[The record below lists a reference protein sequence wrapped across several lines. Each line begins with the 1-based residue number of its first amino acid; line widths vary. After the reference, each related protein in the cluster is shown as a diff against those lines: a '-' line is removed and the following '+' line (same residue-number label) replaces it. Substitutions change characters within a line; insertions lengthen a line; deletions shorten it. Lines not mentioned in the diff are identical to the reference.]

1 MQIPLLDLRP
11 QHEGL
16 RDEIIAAVTDVIDS
30 TRYIMGPEL
39 ERFEEAVA
47 EYSGCK
53 YALGVSSGTDALLL
67 ALMSLNIGQGD
78 KVLVPDF
85 SFFATAGV
93 VSRLNAEPVFLEI
106 DPTTFNLCPNHLEEK
121 LENYTEEELAQVKAV
136 IPVHLFG
143 QCADMQAILAVAKQ
157 FGIAVVEDAAQ
168 AIGAEYRLNGEA
180 RRAGE
185 MSDVGCMSFF
195 PSKNLGGVGDGG
207 MVTTND
213 AELHHQ
219 LRIKR
224 VHGAEPKYYH
234 KVIGGNFRMD
244 PIQACVLRIKLQRL
258 EVWHGQRRQNAAHY
272 NQLLGEAQLEEVVCP
287 TAVYHDDNLFNHHIY
302 NQYTVRVQRRE
313 DLRNFLQ
320 ERGVATEIYYPVP
333 FHRQECFAD
342 LGYRPGSLPES
353 DRAAEEVLALPIYPG
368 LTIEMQEYVVENLT
382 KFYRELIQA

>member
-1 MQIPLLDLRP
+1 MQVPLLDLRP

-67 ALMSLNIGQGD
+67 ALMSLNIGPGD

-106 DPTTFNLCPNHLEEK
+106 DPTTFNLCPKHLEEK
-121 LENYTEEELAQVKAV
+121 LESYTEEELAQVKAV

-143 QCADMQAILAVAKQ
+143 QCADMQAILGVAQQ

-180 RRAGE
+180 RRAGA

-213 AELHHQ
+213 TELHHQ
-219 LRIKR
+219 LHIKR

-258 EVWHGQRRQNAAHY
+258 EAWHEQRRQNAAQY
-272 NQLLGEAQLEEVVCP
+272 NQLLGEALLEEVVCP
-287 TAVYHDDNLFNHHIY
+287 AAVYQDDNLLNHHIY

-313 DLRNFLQ
+313 DLRKFLQ

-353 DRAAEEVLALPIYPG
+353 DRAAREVLALPIYPG
-368 LTIEMQEYVVENLT
+368 LTTEMQEYVVENLVE
-382 KFYRELIQA
+382 FYRS

>member
-1 MQIPLLDLRP
+1 MALMQVPLLDLRP

-67 ALMSLNIGQGD
+67 ALMSLNIGPGD

-106 DPTTFNLCPNHLEEK
+106 DPTTFNLCPKHLEEK
-121 LENYTEEELAQVKAV
+121 LESYTEEELAQVKAV

-143 QCADMQAILAVAKQ
+143 QCADMQAILGVAQQ

-180 RRAGE
+180 RRAGA

-213 AELHHQ
+213 TELHHQ
-219 LRIKR
+219 LHIKR

-244 PIQACVLRIKLQRL
+244 PIQACVLRIKLRRL
-258 EVWHGQRRQNAAHY
+258 EAWHEQRRQNAAQY
-272 NQLLGEAQLEEVVCP
+272 NQLLGETQLEEVVCP
-287 TAVYHDDNLFNHHIY
+287 AAVYQDDNLLNHHIY

-313 DLRNFLQ
+313 DLRKFLQ

-342 LGYRPGSLPES
+342 LVYQPGSLPES
-353 DRAAEEVLALPIYPG
+353 DRAAREVLALPIYPG
-368 LTIEMQEYVVENLT
+368 LTTEMQEYVVENLVE
-382 KFYRELIQA
+382 FYRS

>member
-1 MQIPLLDLRP
+1 MQVPLLDLRP

-67 ALMSLNIGQGD
+67 ALMSLNIGPGD

-106 DPTTFNLCPNHLEEK
+106 DPTTFNLCPKHLEEK
-121 LENYTEEELAQVKAV
+121 LESYTEEELAQVKAV

-143 QCADMQAILAVAKQ
+143 QCADMQAILGVAQQ

-180 RRAGE
+180 RRAGA

-213 AELHHQ
+213 TELHHQ
-219 LRIKR
+219 LHIKR

-258 EVWHGQRRQNAAHY
+258 EAWHEQRRQNAAQY
-272 NQLLGEAQLEEVVCP
+272 NQLLGETQLEEVVCP
-287 TAVYHDDNLFNHHIY
+287 AAVYQDDNLLNHHIY

-313 DLRNFLQ
+313 DLRKFLQ

-342 LGYRPGSLPES
+342 FGYRPGSLPES
-353 DRAAEEVLALPIYPG
+353 DRAAREVLALPIYPG
-368 LTIEMQEYVVENLT
+368 LTTEMQEYVVENLIE
-382 KFYRELIQA
+382 FYRS

>member
-1 MQIPLLDLRP
+1 MQVPLLDLRP

-67 ALMSLNIGQGD
+67 ALMSLNIGPGD

-106 DPTTFNLCPNHLEEK
+106 DPTTFNLCPKHLEEK
-121 LENYTEEELAQVKAV
+121 LESYTEEELAQVKAV

-143 QCADMQAILAVAKQ
+143 QCADMQAILGVAQQ

-180 RRAGE
+180 RRAGA

-213 AELHHQ
+213 TELHHQ
-219 LRIKR
+219 LHIKR

-258 EVWHGQRRQNAAHY
+258 EAWHEQRRQNAVQY
-272 NQLLGEAQLEEVVCP
+272 NQLLGDAQLEEVVCP
-287 TAVYHDDNLFNHHIY
+287 AAVYQDDNLLNHHIY
-302 NQYTVRVQRRE
+302 NQYTVRVQWRE
-313 DLRNFLQ
+313 DLRKFLQ

-353 DRAAEEVLALPIYPG
+353 DRAAREVLALPIYPG
-368 LTIEMQEYVVENLT
+368 LTTEMQEYVVENLVE
-382 KFYRELIQA
+382 FYRS

>member
-258 EVWHGQRRQNAAHY
+258 EIWHEQRRQNAAHY
-272 NQLLGEAQLEEVVCP
+272 NQLLGSAQLEEVVCP
-287 TAVYHDDNLFNHHIY
+287 AAVYKDDNLLNHHIY
-302 NQYTVRVQRRE
+302 NQYTVRVQRRK
-313 DLRNFLQ
+313 DLKKFLQ

-353 DRAAEEVLALPIYPG
+353 DCAAQEVLALPIYPG
-368 LTIEMQEYVVENLT
+368 LNHDMQEYVVENLIE
-382 KFYRELIQA
+382 FYRR

>member
-1 MQIPLLDLRP
+1 MQVPLLDLRP

-67 ALMSLNIGQGD
+67 ALMSLNIGPGD

-106 DPTTFNLCPNHLEEK
+106 DPTTFNLCPKHLEEK
-121 LENYTEEELAQVKAV
+121 LESYTEEELAQVKAV

-143 QCADMQAILAVAKQ
+143 QCADMQAILGVAQQ

-180 RRAGE
+180 RRAGA

-213 AELHHQ
+213 TELHHQ
-219 LRIKR
+219 LHIKR

-258 EVWHGQRRQNAAHY
+258 EAWHEQRRQNAKQY
-272 NQLLGEAQLEEVVCP
+272 NQLFGEAQLEEVVCP
-287 TAVYHDDNLFNHHIY
+287 AAVYEDDNLLNHHVY

-313 DLRNFLQ
+313 DLRKFLQ

-353 DRAAEEVLALPIYPG
+353 DRAAREVLALPIYPG
-368 LTIEMQEYVVENLT
+368 LTTEMQEYVVENLVE
-382 KFYRELIQA
+382 FYRS

>member
-1 MQIPLLDLRP
+1 MQVPLLDLRP

-67 ALMSLNIGQGD
+67 ALMSLNIGPGD

-106 DPTTFNLCPNHLEEK
+106 DPTTFNLCPKHLEEK
-121 LENYTEEELAQVKAV
+121 LESYTEEELAQVKAV

-143 QCADMQAILAVAKQ
+143 QCADMQAILGVAQQ

-180 RRAGE
+180 RRAGT
-185 MSDVGCMSFF
+185 MSNVGCMSFF

-213 AELHHQ
+213 TELHHQ
-219 LRIKR
+219 LHIKR

-258 EVWHGQRRQNAAHY
+258 EAWHEQRRQNAVQY

-287 TAVYHDDNLFNHHIY
+287 AAVYQDDNLLNHHIY

-313 DLRNFLQ
+313 DLRKFLQ

-353 DRAAEEVLALPIYPG
+353 DRAAQEVLALPIYPG
-368 LTIEMQEYVVENLT
+368 LTTEMQEYVVENLVE
-382 KFYRELIQA
+382 FYRS

>member
-1 MQIPLLDLRP
+1 MQVPLLDLRP
-11 QHEGL
+11 QHEGI

-67 ALMSLNIGQGD
+67 ALMSLNIGPGD

-106 DPTTFNLCPNHLEEK
+106 DPTTFNLCPKHLEEK
-121 LENYTEEELAQVKAV
+121 LESYTEEELAQVKAV

-143 QCADMQAILAVAKQ
+143 QCADMQAILGVAQQ

-180 RRAGE
+180 RRAGA

-213 AELHHQ
+213 TELHHQ
-219 LRIKR
+219 LHIKR

-258 EVWHGQRRQNAAHY
+258 EAWHQQRRQNAAQY

-287 TAVYHDDNLFNHHIY
+287 AAVYQDDNLLNHHIY

-313 DLRNFLQ
+313 DLRKFLQ

-353 DRAAEEVLALPIYPG
+353 DRAAQEVLALPIYPG
-368 LTIEMQEYVVENLT
+368 LTTEMQEYVVENLVE
-382 KFYRELIQA
+382 FYRS

>member
-1 MQIPLLDLRP
+1 MQVPLLDLRP

-53 YALGVSSGTDALLL
+53 HALGVSSGTDALLL
-67 ALMSLNIGQGD
+67 ALMSLNIGPGD

-106 DPTTFNLCPNHLEEK
+106 DPTTFNLCPKSLEER
-121 LENYTEEELAQVKAV
+121 LESYTEEELAQVKAV

-143 QCADMQAILAVAKQ
+143 QCVDMQAILDVAQ
-157 FGIAVVEDAAQ
+157 RFGIAVVEDAAQ

-180 RRAGE
+180 RRAGA

-219 LRIKR
+219 LHIKR

-258 EVWHGQRRQNAAHY
+258 EVWHEQRRQNASQY
-272 NQLLGEAQLEEVVCP
+272 NQLLSEAQLEEVVCP
-287 TAVYHDDNLFNHHIY
+287 AAVYQDDNLLNHHIY

-313 DLRNFLQ
+313 DLRKFLQ

-342 LGYRPGSLPES
+342 FGYRPGSLPES
-353 DRAAEEVLALPIYPG
+353 DRAAREVLALPIYPG
-368 LTIEMQEYVVENLT
+368 LTTEMQEYVVENLIE
-382 KFYRELIQA
+382 FYRS

>member
-1 MQIPLLDLRP
+1 MQVPLLDLRP

-67 ALMSLNIGQGD
+67 ALMSLNIGPGD

-106 DPTTFNLCPNHLEEK
+106 DPTTFNLCPKHLEEK
-121 LENYTEEELAQVKAV
+121 LESYTEEELAQVKAV

-143 QCADMQAILAVAKQ
+143 QCADMQAILGVAQQ

-180 RRAGE
+180 RRAGA

-213 AELHHQ
+213 TELHHQ
-219 LRIKR
+219 LHIKR

-258 EVWHGQRRQNAAHY
+258 EAWHEQRRQNAVQY

-287 TAVYHDDNLFNHHIY
+287 AAVYQDDNLLNHHIY

-313 DLRNFLQ
+313 DLRKFLQ

-353 DRAAEEVLALPIYPG
+353 DRAAREVLALPIYPG
-368 LTIEMQEYVVENLT
+368 LTTEMQEYVVEKLVE
-382 KFYRELIQA
+382 FYRS

>member
-1 MQIPLLDLRP
+1 MALMQVPLLDLRP

-67 ALMSLNIGQGD
+67 ALMSLNIGPGD

-106 DPTTFNLCPNHLEEK
+106 DPTTFNLCPKHLEEK
-121 LENYTEEELAQVKAV
+121 LESYTEEELAQVKAV

-143 QCADMQAILAVAKQ
+143 QCADMQAILGVAQQ

-180 RRAGE
+180 RRAGA

-213 AELHHQ
+213 TELHHQ
-219 LRIKR
+219 LHIKR

-258 EVWHGQRRQNAAHY
+258 EAWHEQRRQNAVQY

-287 TAVYHDDNLFNHHIY
+287 AAVYEDDNLLNHHIY

-313 DLRNFLQ
+313 DLRKFLQ

-342 LGYRPGSLPES
+342 LVYQPGSLPES
-353 DRAAEEVLALPIYPG
+353 DRAAREVLALPIYPG
-368 LTIEMQEYVVENLT
+368 LTTEMQEYVVENLVE
-382 KFYRELIQA
+382 FYRS

>member
-1 MQIPLLDLRP
+1 MQVPLLDLRP

-67 ALMSLNIGQGD
+67 ALMSLNIGPGD

-106 DPTTFNLCPNHLEEK
+106 DPTTFNLCPKHLEEK
-121 LENYTEEELAQVKAV
+121 LESYTEEELAQVKAV

-143 QCADMQAILAVAKQ
+143 QCADMQAILGVAQQ

-180 RRAGE
+180 RRAGA

-213 AELHHQ
+213 TELHHQ
-219 LRIKR
+219 LHIKR

-258 EVWHGQRRQNAAHY
+258 EAWHEQRRQNAVQY

-287 TAVYHDDNLFNHHIY
+287 AAVYQDDNLLNHHIY

-313 DLRNFLQ
+313 DLRKFLQ

-353 DRAAEEVLALPIYPG
+353 DRAAQEVLALPIYPG
-368 LTIEMQEYVVENLT
+368 LTTEMQEYVVENLVE
-382 KFYRELIQA
+382 FYRS

>member
-1 MQIPLLDLRP
+1 MQVPLLDLRP

-67 ALMSLNIGQGD
+67 ALMSLNIGPGD

-106 DPTTFNLCPNHLEEK
+106 DPTTFNLCPKHLEEK
-121 LENYTEEELAQVKAV
+121 LESYTEEELAQVKAV

-143 QCADMQAILAVAKQ
+143 QCADMQAILGVAQQ

-180 RRAGE
+180 RRAGA

-213 AELHHQ
+213 TELHHQ
-219 LRIKR
+219 LHIKR

-258 EVWHGQRRQNAAHY
+258 EAWHEQRRQNAAQY

-287 TAVYHDDNLFNHHIY
+287 AAVYQDDNLLNHHIY

-313 DLRNFLQ
+313 DLRKFLQ

-353 DRAAEEVLALPIYPG
+353 DRAAREVLALPIYPG
-368 LTIEMQEYVVENLT
+368 LTTEMQEYVVENLVE
-382 KFYRELIQA
+382 FYRS

>member
-1 MQIPLLDLRP
+1 MQVPLLDLRP

-67 ALMSLNIGQGD
+67 ALMSLNIGPGD

-106 DPTTFNLCPNHLEEK
+106 DPTTFNLCPKHLEEK
-121 LENYTEEELAQVKAV
+121 LESYTEEELAQVKAV

-143 QCADMQAILAVAKQ
+143 QCADMQVILGVAQQ

-180 RRAGE
+180 RRAGT
-185 MSDVGCMSFF
+185 MSNVGCMSFF

-213 AELHHQ
+213 TELHHQ
-219 LRIKR
+219 LHIKR

-258 EVWHGQRRQNAAHY
+258 EAWHQQRRQNAAQY

-287 TAVYHDDNLFNHHIY
+287 AAVYQDDNLLNHHIY
-302 NQYTVRVQRRE
+302 NQYTVRVQWRE
-313 DLRNFLQ
+313 DLRKFLQ

-353 DRAAEEVLALPIYPG
+353 DRAAREVLALPIYPG
-368 LTIEMQEYVVENLT
+368 LTTEMQEYVVENLVE
-382 KFYRELIQA
+382 FYRS

>member
-1 MQIPLLDLRP
+1 MQVPLLDLRP

-67 ALMSLNIGQGD
+67 ALMSLNIGPGD

-106 DPTTFNLCPNHLEEK
+106 DPTTFNLCPKHLEEK
-121 LENYTEEELAQVKAV
+121 LESYTEEELAQVKAV

-143 QCADMQAILAVAKQ
+143 QCADMQAILGVAQQ

-180 RRAGE
+180 RRAGA

-213 AELHHQ
+213 TELHHQ
-219 LRIKR
+219 LHIKR

-258 EVWHGQRRQNAAHY
+258 EAWHEQRRQNAAQY
-272 NQLLGEAQLEEVVCP
+272 NQLLGEAQLEEIVCP
-287 TAVYHDDNLFNHHIY
+287 AAVYQDDNLLNHHIY

-313 DLRNFLQ
+313 DLRKFLQ

-353 DRAAEEVLALPIYPG
+353 DRAAREVLALPIYPG
-368 LTIEMQEYVVENLT
+368 LTTEMQEYVVENLVE
-382 KFYRELIQA
+382 FYRS

>member
-1 MQIPLLDLRP
+1 MQVPLLDLRP

-67 ALMSLNIGQGD
+67 ALMSLNIGPGD

-106 DPTTFNLCPNHLEEK
+106 DPTTFNLCPKHLEEK
-121 LENYTEEELAQVKAV
+121 LESYTEEELAQVKAV

-143 QCADMQAILAVAKQ
+143 QCADMQAILGVAQQ

-180 RRAGE
+180 RRAGA

-213 AELHHQ
+213 TELHHQ
-219 LRIKR
+219 LHIKR

-258 EVWHGQRRQNAAHY
+258 EAWHEQRRQNAVQY
-272 NQLLGEAQLEEVVCP
+272 NQLLGEAQLEEIVCP
-287 TAVYHDDNLFNHHIY
+287 AAVYQDDNLLNHHIY

-313 DLRNFLQ
+313 ELRKFLQ
-320 ERGVATEIYYPVP
+320 ERGIATEIYYPVP

-353 DRAAEEVLALPIYPG
+353 DRAAREVLALPIYPG
-368 LTIEMQEYVVENLT
+368 LTTEMQEYVVENLVE
-382 KFYRELIQA
+382 FYRS

>member
-106 DPTTFNLCPNHLEEK
+106 DPTTFNLCPKHLEEK

-185 MSDVGCMSFF
+185 MSEVGCMSFF

-244 PIQACVLRIKLQRL
+244 PIQASVLRIKLQRL
-258 EVWHGQRRQNAAHY
+258 EIWHEQRRQNAAHY
-272 NQLLGEAQLEEVVCP
+272 NQLLGSAQLEEVVCP
-287 TAVYHDDNLFNHHIY
+287 AAVYKDDNLLNHHIY
-302 NQYTVRVQRRE
+302 NQYTVRVQRRK
-313 DLRNFLQ
+313 DLKKFLQ

-353 DRAAEEVLALPIYPG
+353 DRAAQEVLALPIYPG
-368 LTIEMQEYVVENLT
+368 LTLDMQEYVVENLIE
-382 KFYRELIQA
+382 FYRR

>member
-1 MQIPLLDLRP
+1 MQVPLLDLRP

-67 ALMSLNIGQGD
+67 ALMSLNIGPGD

-106 DPTTFNLCPNHLEEK
+106 DPTTFNLCPKHLEEK
-121 LENYTEEELAQVKAV
+121 LESYTEEELAQVKAV

-143 QCADMQAILAVAKQ
+143 QCADMQAILGVAQQ

-180 RRAGE
+180 RRAGA

-213 AELHHQ
+213 TELHHQ
-219 LRIKR
+219 LHIKR

-258 EVWHGQRRQNAAHY
+258 EAWHEQRRQNAAQY
-272 NQLLGEAQLEEVVCP
+272 NQLLGEAQLEEIVCP
-287 TAVYHDDNLFNHHIY
+287 AAVYQDDNLLNHHIY

-313 DLRNFLQ
+313 DLRKFLQ

-353 DRAAEEVLALPIYPG
+353 DRAAQEVLALPIYPG
-368 LTIEMQEYVVENLT
+368 LTTEMQEYVVENLVE
-382 KFYRELIQA
+382 FYRS

>member
-1 MQIPLLDLRP
+1 MQVPLLDLRP

-67 ALMSLNIGQGD
+67 ALMSLNIGPGD

-106 DPTTFNLCPNHLEEK
+106 DPTTFNLCPKHLEEK
-121 LENYTEEELAQVKAV
+121 LESYTEEELAQVKAV

-143 QCADMQAILAVAKQ
+143 QCADMQAILGVAQQ

-180 RRAGE
+180 RRAGA

-213 AELHHQ
+213 TELHHQ
-219 LRIKR
+219 LHIKR

-258 EVWHGQRRQNAAHY
+258 EAWHEQRRQNAVQY
-272 NQLLGEAQLEEVVCP
+272 NQLLGEALLEEVVCP
-287 TAVYHDDNLFNHHIY
+287 AAVYQDDNLLNHHIY

-313 DLRNFLQ
+313 DLRKFLQ

-353 DRAAEEVLALPIYPG
+353 DRAAREVLALPIYPG
-368 LTIEMQEYVVENLT
+368 LTTEMQEYVVENLVE
-382 KFYRELIQA
+382 FYRS

>member
-1 MQIPLLDLRP
+1 MALMQVPLLDLRP

-47 EYSGCK
+47 EYIGCK

-67 ALMSLNIGQGD
+67 ALMSLNIGPGD

-106 DPTTFNLCPNHLEEK
+106 DPTTFNLCPKHLEEK
-121 LENYTEEELAQVKAV
+121 LESYTEEELAQVKAV

-143 QCADMQAILAVAKQ
+143 QCADMQAILGVAQQ

-180 RRAGE
+180 RRAGA

-213 AELHHQ
+213 TELHHQ
-219 LRIKR
+219 LHIKR

-244 PIQACVLRIKLQRL
+244 PIQACVLRIKLRRL
-258 EVWHGQRRQNAAHY
+258 EAWHEQRRQNAAQY
-272 NQLLGEAQLEEVVCP
+272 NQLLGETQLEEVVCP
-287 TAVYHDDNLFNHHIY
+287 AAVYQDDNLLNHHIY

-313 DLRNFLQ
+313 DLRKFLQ

-342 LGYRPGSLPES
+342 LVYQPGSLPES
-353 DRAAEEVLALPIYPG
+353 DRAAREVLALPIYPG
-368 LTIEMQEYVVENLT
+368 LTTEMQEYVVENLVE
-382 KFYRELIQA
+382 FYRS

>member
-1 MQIPLLDLRP
+1 MQVPLLDLRP

-67 ALMSLNIGQGD
+67 ALMSLNIGPGD

-106 DPTTFNLCPNHLEEK
+106 DTTTFNLCPKHLEEK
-121 LENYTEEELAQVKAV
+121 LRSYTQEELAQVKAV

-143 QCADMQAILAVAKQ
+143 QCADMQAILGVAQQ

-180 RRAGE
+180 RRAGA

-213 AELHHQ
+213 TELHHQ
-219 LRIKR
+219 LHIKR

-258 EVWHGQRRQNAAHY
+258 EVWHEQRRQNAVQY

-287 TAVYHDDNLFNHHIY
+287 AAVYQDDNLLNHHIY

-313 DLRNFLQ
+313 ELRKFLQ
-320 ERGVATEIYYPVP
+320 ERGIATEIYYPVP

-353 DRAAEEVLALPIYPG
+353 DKAAREVLALPVYPG
-368 LTIEMQEYVVENLT
+368 LTSEKQEYVVENVT
-382 KFYRELIQA
+382 EFYRS

>member
-1 MQIPLLDLRP
+1 MQVPLLDLRP

-16 RDEIIAAVTDVIDS
+16 RDEIIAAVTNVIDS

-67 ALMSLNIGQGD
+67 ALMSLNIGPGD

-106 DPTTFNLCPNHLEEK
+106 DPTTFNLCPKHLEEK
-121 LENYTEEELAQVKAV
+121 LESYTEEELAQVKAV

-143 QCADMQAILAVAKQ
+143 QCADMQAILGVAQQ

-180 RRAGE
+180 RRAGA

-213 AELHHQ
+213 TELHHQ
-219 LRIKR
+219 LHIKR

-258 EVWHGQRRQNAAHY
+258 EAWHEQRRQNAVQY

-287 TAVYHDDNLFNHHIY
+287 AAVYQDDNLLNHHIY

-313 DLRNFLQ
+313 DLRKFLQ

-353 DRAAEEVLALPIYPG
+353 DRAAREVLALPIYPG
-368 LTIEMQEYVVENLT
+368 LTTEMQEYVVENLVE
-382 KFYRELIQA
+382 FYRS

>member
-1 MQIPLLDLRP
+1 MQVPLLDLRP

-16 RDEIIAAVTDVIDS
+16 RDEIITAVTDVIDS

-67 ALMSLNIGQGD
+67 ALMSLNIGPGD

-106 DPTTFNLCPNHLEEK
+106 DPTTFNLCPKHLEEK
-121 LENYTEEELAQVKAV
+121 LESYTEEELAQVKAV

-143 QCADMQAILAVAKQ
+143 QCADMQAILGVAQQ

-180 RRAGE
+180 RRAGT
-185 MSDVGCMSFF
+185 MSNVGCMSFF

-213 AELHHQ
+213 TELHHQ
-219 LRIKR
+219 LHIKR

-258 EVWHGQRRQNAAHY
+258 EAWHQQRRQNAAQY

-287 TAVYHDDNLFNHHIY
+287 AAVYQDDNLLNHHIY
-302 NQYTVRVQRRE
+302 NQYTVRVQWRE
-313 DLRNFLQ
+313 DLRKFLQ

-353 DRAAEEVLALPIYPG
+353 DRAAREVLALPIYPG
-368 LTIEMQEYVVENLT
+368 LTTEMQEYVVENLVE
-382 KFYRELIQA
+382 FYRS

>member
-1 MQIPLLDLRP
+1 MQIPLLDLHP

-244 PIQACVLRIKLQRL
+244 PIQASVLRIKLQRL
-258 EVWHGQRRQNAAHY
+258 EIWHEQRRQNAAHY
-272 NQLLGEAQLEEVVCP
+272 NQLLGSAQLEEVVCP
-287 TAVYHDDNLFNHHIY
+287 AAVYKDDNLLNHHIY
-302 NQYTVRVQRRE
+302 NQYTVRVQRRK
-313 DLRNFLQ
+313 DLKKFLQ

-353 DRAAEEVLALPIYPG
+353 DRAAQEVLALPIYPG
-368 LTIEMQEYVVENLT
+368 LTLDMQEYVVENLIE
-382 KFYRELIQA
+382 FYRR

>member
-67 ALMSLNIGQGD
+67 ALMSLNIGPGD

-106 DPTTFNLCPNHLEEK
+106 DPTTFNLCPKHLEEK
-121 LENYTEEELAQVKAV
+121 LESYTEEELAQVKAV

-143 QCADMQAILAVAKQ
+143 QCADMQAILGVAQQ

-180 RRAGE
+180 RRAGT
-185 MSDVGCMSFF
+185 MSNVGCMSFF

-213 AELHHQ
+213 TELHHQ
-219 LRIKR
+219 LHIKR

-258 EVWHGQRRQNAAHY
+258 EAWHEQRRQNAKQY
-272 NQLLGEAQLEEVVCP
+272 NQLFGEAQLEEVVCP
-287 TAVYHDDNLFNHHIY
+287 AAVYEDDNLLNHHIY

-313 DLRNFLQ
+313 DLRKFLQ

-342 LGYRPGSLPES
+342 LVYQPGSLPES
-353 DRAAEEVLALPIYPG
+353 DRAAREVLALPIYPG
-368 LTIEMQEYVVENLT
+368 LTTEMQEYVVENLVE
-382 KFYRELIQA
+382 FYRS

>member
-1 MQIPLLDLRP
+1 MQVPLLDLRP
-11 QHEGL
+11 QHEGI

-67 ALMSLNIGQGD
+67 ALMSLNIGPGD

-106 DPTTFNLCPNHLEEK
+106 DPTTFNLCPKHLEEK
-121 LENYTEEELAQVKAV
+121 LESYTEEELAQVKAV

-143 QCADMQAILAVAKQ
+143 QCADMQVILGVAQQ

-180 RRAGE
+180 RRAGT
-185 MSDVGCMSFF
+185 MSNVGCMSFF

-213 AELHHQ
+213 TELHHQ
-219 LRIKR
+219 LHIKR

-258 EVWHGQRRQNAAHY
+258 EAWHQQRRQNAAQY

-287 TAVYHDDNLFNHHIY
+287 AAVYQDDNLLNHHIY
-302 NQYTVRVQRRE
+302 NQYTVRVQWRE
-313 DLRNFLQ
+313 DLRKFLQ

-353 DRAAEEVLALPIYPG
+353 DRAAQEVLALPIYPG
-368 LTIEMQEYVVENLT
+368 LTTEMQEYVVENLVE
-382 KFYRELIQA
+382 FYRS

>member
-1 MQIPLLDLRP
+1 MQVPLLDLRP

-67 ALMSLNIGQGD
+67 ALMSLNIGPGD

-106 DPTTFNLCPNHLEEK
+106 DPTTFNLCPKHLEEK
-121 LENYTEEELAQVKAV
+121 LESYTEEELAQVKAV

-143 QCADMQAILAVAKQ
+143 QCADMQAILGVAQQ

-180 RRAGE
+180 RRAGA

-213 AELHHQ
+213 TELHHQ
-219 LRIKR
+219 LHIKR

-258 EVWHGQRRQNAAHY
+258 EAWHEQRRQNAVQY

-287 TAVYHDDNLFNHHIY
+287 AAVYQDDNLLNHHIY

-313 DLRNFLQ
+313 DLRKFLQ

-353 DRAAEEVLALPIYPG
+353 DRAAREVLALPIYPG
-368 LTIEMQEYVVENLT
+368 LTTEMQEYVVENLIE
-382 KFYRELIQA
+382 FYRS

>member
-1 MQIPLLDLRP
+1 MALMQVPLLDLRP

-47 EYSGCK
+47 EYIGCK

-67 ALMSLNIGQGD
+67 ALMSLNIGPGD

-106 DPTTFNLCPNHLEEK
+106 DPTTFNLCPKHLEEK
-121 LENYTEEELAQVKAV
+121 LESYTEEELAQVKAV

-143 QCADMQAILAVAKQ
+143 QCADMQAILGVAQQ

-180 RRAGE
+180 RRAGA

-213 AELHHQ
+213 TELHHQ
-219 LRIKR
+219 LHIKR

-244 PIQACVLRIKLQRL
+244 PIQACVLRIKLQCL
-258 EVWHGQRRQNAAHY
+258 EAWHEQRRQNAAQY
-272 NQLLGEAQLEEVVCP
+272 NQLLGETQLEEVVCP
-287 TAVYHDDNLFNHHIY
+287 AAVYQDDNLLNHHIY

-313 DLRNFLQ
+313 DLRKFLQ

-342 LGYRPGSLPES
+342 LVYQPGSLPES
-353 DRAAEEVLALPIYPG
+353 DRAAREVLALPIYPG
-368 LTIEMQEYVVENLT
+368 LTTEMQEYVVENLVE
-382 KFYRELIQA
+382 FYRS

>member
-1 MQIPLLDLRP
+1 MQVPLLDLRT

-67 ALMSLNIGQGD
+67 ALMSLNIGPGD

-106 DPTTFNLCPNHLEEK
+106 DPTTFNLCPKHLEEK
-121 LENYTEEELAQVKAV
+121 LESYTEEELAQVKAV

-143 QCADMQAILAVAKQ
+143 QCADMQAILGVAQQ

-180 RRAGE
+180 RRAGT
-185 MSDVGCMSFF
+185 MSNVGCMSFF

-213 AELHHQ
+213 TELHHQ
-219 LRIKR
+219 LHIKR

-258 EVWHGQRRQNAAHY
+258 EAWHEQRRQNAKQY
-272 NQLLGEAQLEEVVCP
+272 NQLFGEAQLEEVVCP
-287 TAVYHDDNLFNHHIY
+287 AAVYEDDNLLNHHVY
-302 NQYTVRVQRRE
+302 NQYTVRVQWRE
-313 DLRNFLQ
+313 DLRKFLQ

-353 DRAAEEVLALPIYPG
+353 DRAAREVLALPIYPG
-368 LTIEMQEYVVENLT
+368 LTTEMQEYVVENLVE
-382 KFYRELIQA
+382 FYRS

>member
-1 MQIPLLDLRP
+1 MQVPLLDLRP

-47 EYSGCK
+47 QYSGCK

-67 ALMSLNIGQGD
+67 ALMSLNIGPGD

-106 DPTTFNLCPNHLEEK
+106 DPTTFNLCPKHLEEK
-121 LENYTEEELAQVKAV
+121 LESYTEEELAQVKAV

-143 QCADMQAILAVAKQ
+143 QCADMQAILGVAQQ

-180 RRAGE
+180 RRAGA

-213 AELHHQ
+213 TELHHQ
-219 LRIKR
+219 LHIKR

-258 EVWHGQRRQNAAHY
+258 EAWHEQRRQNAVQY

-287 TAVYHDDNLFNHHIY
+287 AAVYQDDNLLNHHIY

-313 DLRNFLQ
+313 DLRKFLQ

-353 DRAAEEVLALPIYPG
+353 DRAAREVLALPIYPG
-368 LTIEMQEYVVENLT
+368 LTTEMQEYVVENLVE
-382 KFYRELIQA
+382 FYRS

>member
-1 MQIPLLDLRP
+1 MQVPLLDLRP

-67 ALMSLNIGQGD
+67 ALMSLNIGPGD

-106 DPTTFNLCPNHLEEK
+106 DPKTFNLCPKHLEEK
-121 LENYTEEELAQVKAV
+121 LESYTEEELAQVKAV

-143 QCADMQAILAVAKQ
+143 QCADMQAILGVAQQ

-180 RRAGE
+180 RRAGA

-213 AELHHQ
+213 TELHHQ
-219 LRIKR
+219 LHIKR

-258 EVWHGQRRQNAAHY
+258 EAWHEQRRQNAAQY

-287 TAVYHDDNLFNHHIY
+287 AAVYQDDNLLNHHIY

-313 DLRNFLQ
+313 DLRKFLQ

-353 DRAAEEVLALPIYPG
+353 DRAAREVLALPIYPG
-368 LTIEMQEYVVENLT
+368 LTTEMQEYVVENLVE
-382 KFYRELIQA
+382 FYRS

>member
-234 KVIGGNFRMD
+234 KVFGGNFRMD
-244 PIQACVLRIKLQRL
+244 PIQASVLRIKLQRL
-258 EVWHGQRRQNAAHY
+258 EIWHEQRRQNAAHY
-272 NQLLGEAQLEEVVCP
+272 NQLLGSAQLEEVVCP
-287 TAVYHDDNLFNHHIY
+287 AAVYKDDNLLNHHIY
-302 NQYTVRVQRRE
+302 NQYTVRVQRRK
-313 DLRNFLQ
+313 DLKKFLQ

-353 DRAAEEVLALPIYPG
+353 DSAAQEVLALPIYPG
-368 LTIEMQEYVVENLT
+368 LTLDMQEYVVENLIE
-382 KFYRELIQA
+382 FYRR

>member
-1 MQIPLLDLRP
+1 MALMQVPLLDLRP

-47 EYSGCK
+47 EYIGCK

-67 ALMSLNIGQGD
+67 ALMSLNIGPGD

-106 DPTTFNLCPNHLEEK
+106 DPTTFNLCPKHLEEK
-121 LENYTEEELAQVKAV
+121 LESYTEEELAQVKAV

-143 QCADMQAILAVAKQ
+143 QCADMQAILGVAQQ

-180 RRAGE
+180 RRAGA

-213 AELHHQ
+213 TELHHQ
-219 LRIKR
+219 LHIKR

-258 EVWHGQRRQNAAHY
+258 EAWHEQRRQNAAQY
-272 NQLLGEAQLEEVVCP
+272 NQLLGETQLEEVVCP
-287 TAVYHDDNLFNHHIY
+287 AAVYQDDNLLNHHIY

-313 DLRNFLQ
+313 DLRKFLQ

-342 LGYRPGSLPES
+342 LVYQPGSLPES
-353 DRAAEEVLALPIYPG
+353 DRAAREVLALPIYPG
-368 LTIEMQEYVVENLT
+368 LTTEMQEYVVENLVE
-382 KFYRELIQA
+382 FYRS

>member
-67 ALMSLNIGQGD
+67 ALMSLNIGEGD

-106 DPTTFNLCPNHLEEK
+106 DPTTFNLCPNYLEEK

-258 EVWHGQRRQNAAHY
+258 EIWHEQRRQNAAHY
-272 NQLLGEAQLEEVVCP
+272 NQLLGSAQLEEVVCP
-287 TAVYHDDNLFNHHIY
+287 AAVYEDDNLLNHHIY
-302 NQYTVRVQRRE
+302 NQYTVRVQRRK
-313 DLRNFLQ
+313 DLKIFLQ

-353 DRAAEEVLALPIYPG
+353 DCAAQEVLALPIYPG
-368 LTIEMQEYVVENLT
+368 LTLDMQEYVVENLIE
-382 KFYRELIQA
+382 FYRR

>member
-1 MQIPLLDLRP
+1 MQVPLLDLRP
-11 QHEGL
+11 QHEGI

-67 ALMSLNIGQGD
+67 ALMSLNIGPGD

-106 DPTTFNLCPNHLEEK
+106 DPTTFNLCPKHLEEK
-121 LENYTEEELAQVKAV
+121 LESYTEEELAQVKAV

-143 QCADMQAILAVAKQ
+143 QCADMQAILGVAQQ

-180 RRAGE
+180 RRAGA

-213 AELHHQ
+213 TELHHQ
-219 LRIKR
+219 LHIKR

-258 EVWHGQRRQNAAHY
+258 EAWHEQRRQNAVQY

-287 TAVYHDDNLFNHHIY
+287 AAVYQDDNLLNHHIY

-313 DLRNFLQ
+313 DLRKFLQ

-353 DRAAEEVLALPIYPG
+353 DRAAREVLALPIYPG
-368 LTIEMQEYVVENLT
+368 LTTEMQEYVVENLVE
-382 KFYRELIQA
+382 FYRS